1 MGVDYSNGYSE
12 LTFIFTFWSL
22 IWYLIILAKA
32 YIEFWMDPNKCSLT
46 LKSKLSLAHQSTQG
60 PDQPSILCTCNII
73 THCYNLSN
81 GTFLKAKTLFVPFH

>member
-12 LTFIFTFWSL
+12 LTFIFIFEAL
-22 IWYLIILAKA
+22 YDIWW
-32 YIEFWMDPNKCSLT
+32 YIEFWIDQNKCSLT